1 MLEAGGLDL
10 GQRRQLGWLSEHQ
23 SLADAPTARSLAAEA
38 ASLFSKLSAALVSP
52 SAVERWRVLP
62 TVRALAVA
70 ARYRLDLPAP
80 DCQGDAAGLSGA

>member
-1 MLEAGGLDL
+1 M
-10 GQRRQLGWLSEHQ
+10 
-23 SLADAPTARSLAAEA
+23 AAEA

-70 ARYRLDLPAP
+70 ARYRLDLPARTARATP
-80 DCQGDAAGLSGA
+80 PG